1 MTSCIHTLQKGLVG
15 VEILTVLRFPDP
27 RLKLVAQP
35 VIRFDDSL
43 GQTCANML
51 QTMYAANGI
60 GLAATQVNIQQQILV
75 VDLSAANNQP
85 LVIINPTIMNK
96 AGSIIWEEGCLSFP
110 GIYAK
115 VKRSEKINLEF
126 YDPQGQRQNMSV
138 EGLLAICIQHE
149 IDHLNGITFVD
160 HLSPLRKKLL
170 RNKLD
175 KISQES

>member
-35 VIRFDDSL
+35 VIRFNDTVQ
-43 GQTCANML
+43 QTCTNML
-51 QTMYAANGI
+51 NTMYAANGI
-60 GLAATQVNIQQQILV
+60 GLAATQVNIQQQIIV
-75 VDLSAANNQP
+75 IDLSAAKNKP
-85 LVIINPTIMNK
+85 LIVINPTITAK
-96 AGSIIWEEGCLSFP
+96 TGTITWEEGCLSFP

-115 VKRSEKINLEF
+115 IKRSDEITVEF
-126 YDPQGQRQNMSV
+126 YDMRGQRQNMSV
-138 EGLLAICIQHE
+138 QGLLAICLQHE
-149 IDHLNGITFVD
+149 MDHLNGINFIE

-175 KISQES
+175 KITQQS